1 MENRKG
7 FRHKF
12 VFHRTACENL
22 SKNLLR
28 NRMSMTPPAEIAG
41 LYRYP
46 VKGLSPEPLQQV
58 ALDIGQ
64 TFPADRRYAIE
75 NGPSGFDPAAPVW
88 RRKTYYLMLMRNER
102 LAGYRTLFD
111 DRTNI
116 LTIRKDGE
124 MVAAADL
131 ESAVGRSTIEQFFAT
146 HFADDLKGPPKLLC
160 GGGHSFSDDVRK
172 LVSIINLASVAAV
185 EAMVGAPV
193 NPLRF
198 RANLY
203 LKGWPA
209 WHEFDLVGESFAIGD
224 VRLKVVKTITRCAA
238 VNVDPDTAAR
248 DLEIPATLMRRL
260 GRNECGI
267 FAEVTAGGT
276 IGIGDAVA
284 VDGPPS
290 QG

>member
-1 MENRKG
+1 
-7 FRHKF
+7 
-12 VFHRTACENL
+12 
-22 SKNLLR
+22 
-28 NRMSMTPPAEIAG
+28 MSLIAPAEITG

-58 ALDIGQ
+58 ALDVGQ

-75 NGPSGFDPAAPVW
+75 NGPSGFDPAGPVW
-88 RRKTYYLMLMRNER
+88 RPKTYYLMLMRNER

-116 LTIRKDGE
+116 LTIRKGDE
-124 MVAAADL
+124 VVAAADL
-131 ESAVGRSTIEQFFAT
+131 ESAQGRSTIEQFFAM
-146 HFADDLKGPPKLLC
+146 HFAGDLKGPPKLLS

-172 LVSIINLASVAAV
+172 LVSIINLASVAAIETMV
-185 EAMVGAPV
+185 EVPV

-203 LKGWPA
+203 LSGWPA
-209 WHEFDLVGESFAIGD
+209 WHEFDLVGGTVAIGG

-238 VNVDPDTAAR
+238 INVDPDTAAR
-248 DLEIPATLMRRL
+248 DLDIPIALTRRL

-267 FAEVTAGGT
+267 FAEVMAGGT
-276 IGIGDAVA
+276 IGVGDEIV
-284 VDGPPS
+284 VDRLR
-290 QG
+290 